1 MSLYREKALKKLSS
15 PEQLDQLITV
25 VNPRGWIAL
34 AATGL
39 VVVLFVIWLFYGSIP
54 ISIDGDGIMTTPGG
68 IKKIV
73 AEESGILKSVN
84 IKFNDIIEKDQ
95 VIAEIKPPPL
105 EKRRDLLVNLKL
117 LQDLES
123 RTNCSDIKVE
133 LDRFMFQIRKI
144 LLEEENYQVKSPMRG
159 KIVSLW
165 ASENDYVKIGDTLGV
180 VESPVQNL
188 EALIY
193 MPLAQGKQISPG
205 MKVEISPSIVNE
217 EDFGFIIG
225 EVTRVSEFPE
235 TKESMMRYLHNES
248 LVDLFLQK
256 GTQILVHVK
265 PIKDPNTFSGF
276 KWSSEA
282 GPQVKITNDTLC
294 SATITIRDTK
304 PISFFFSIKQ
314 K

>member
-25 VNPRGWIAL
+25 VNPRGWL
-34 AATGL
+34 AILAMGL
-39 VVVLFVIWLFYGSIP
+39 VVMVFVFWLFYGSIP
-54 ISIDGDGIMTTPGG
+54 ITIDGDGIITTPGG
-68 IKKIV
+68 IKKVI
-73 AEESGILKSVN
+73 AEESGILKN
-84 IKFNDIIEKDQ
+84 IQVKFNDIIEKDQ

-105 EKRRDLLVNLKL
+105 EKKRDLMVNLRL

-123 RTNCSDIKVE
+123 RIKSHEIKIE
-133 LDRFMFQIRKI
+133 LDRFMYQIRKI
-144 LLEEENYQVKSPMRG
+144 LLEEENYPVKSPIRG
-159 KIVSLW
+159 KMVSLW

-180 VESPVQNL
+180 IESPDQDL
-188 EALIY
+188 LALIY

-225 EVTRVSEFPE
+225 EVVRVSEFPE

-248 LVDLFLQK
+248 LVNLFLQK
-256 GTQILVHVK
+256 GTQILVYVK

-282 GPQVKITNDTLC
+282 GPQIKMTNDTLC
-294 SATITIRDTK
+294 SATITLRDTK
-304 PISFFFSIKQ
+304 PISFFFNRK
-314 K
+314 